1 MQRNRRPQGN
11 LKAMVTVLVL
21 FFSPWVARSQTAQ
34 ALSST
39 DSPEDLKSLTSVVLQ
54 LQSQVQTLN
63 SEVNEMRV
71 AQQKALLQSEELR
84 AELKRTKEQLM
95 AEKGGGNESYAFT
108 ASQPSSPM
116 SSKISAPTREGQEVG
131 T

>member
-39 DSPEDLKSLTSVVLQ
+39 DSPADLKSLASVVLQ

-63 SEVNEMRV
+63 SQVSEMRV

-84 AELKRTKEQLM
+84 AELNRTKEQLL
-95 AEKGGGNESYAFT
+95 AEKSGGHEAAAFT
-108 ASQPSSPM
+108 ASPASAPRSPT
-116 SSKISAPTREGQEVG
+116 ISAPTS
-131 T
+131 